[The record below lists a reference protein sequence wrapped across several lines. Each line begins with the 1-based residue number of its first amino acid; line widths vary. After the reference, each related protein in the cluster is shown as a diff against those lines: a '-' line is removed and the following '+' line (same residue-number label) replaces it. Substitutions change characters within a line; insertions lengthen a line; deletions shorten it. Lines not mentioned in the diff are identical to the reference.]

1 MFILVV
7 DRKQHVY
14 LFIYFYSYST
24 IFNGGCCNFN
34 NKFSYI
40 NISYNQWYA
49 PSISPLYILMVIKE
63 NSGSTSINKSM
74 KVVKSSSS
82 IFQVMEFVFI
92 CLSTDWMIIV
102 IYFWVLVYIK
112 VYKSWTISY
121 IHPTQ
126 SWYIP
131 SGSSHGSPISLKMTK
146 ILCAAKN
153 SATESCLFPKYY
165 SLYFLRIYVLKVQ
178 HKWEIIVTQSRI
190 MS

>member
-1 MFILVV
+1 MFIQFV

-40 NISYNQWYA
+40 NIPCNQLYA
-49 PSISPLYILMVIKE
+49 PYIPPLYILMVIKE

-74 KVVKSSSS
+74 KVVESSSS
-82 IFQVMEFVFI
+82 IFQVMGFVCI
-92 CLSTDWMIIV
+92 CLSTDWMIRF

-112 VYKSWTISY
+112 RDTSWKISH

-126 SWYIP
+126 SIFIP
-131 SGSSHGSPISLKMTK
+131 SGYSYGSPISLKMTK
-146 ILCAAKN
+146 ILCAAKD

-178 HKWEIIVTQSRI
+178 QKWAIIVTQSQI